1 MENESEFYKKLKSN
15 LEETTKFPSKYMFK
29 FIIPTDEAKSEQIK
43 VIFNYLG
50 AVISTKPSKTGKY
63 KSLTVLVT
71 MQSADDII
79 KKYKEV
85 SEVEGVI
92 SL

>member
-1 MENESEFYKKLKSN
+1 MKNQSEFYKKLKSN

-29 FIIPTDEAKSEQIK
+29 FIIPSDEAKSEQIK

-50 AVISTKPSKTGKY
+50 AVINTKPSKTGKY
-63 KSLTVLVT
+63 ISLTVLVT

-85 SEVEGVI
+85 SKVEGVI